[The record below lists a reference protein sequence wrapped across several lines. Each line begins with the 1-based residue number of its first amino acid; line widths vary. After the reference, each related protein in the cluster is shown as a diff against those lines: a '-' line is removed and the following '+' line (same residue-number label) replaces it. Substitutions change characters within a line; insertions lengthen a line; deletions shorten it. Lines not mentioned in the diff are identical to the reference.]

1 MGVFKWL
8 SGEDN
13 AVVGSLESIQA
24 LDASSANLLI
34 LDNGRSDISLTW
46 FCSRKILYFLC
57 FELLYIFDIFYYI

>member
-34 LDNGRSDISLTW
+34 LDNQCNIVVANKAAKVRRLPGLHSQPHG
-46 FCSRKILYFLC
+46 
-57 FELLYIFDIFYYI
+57 FDQ